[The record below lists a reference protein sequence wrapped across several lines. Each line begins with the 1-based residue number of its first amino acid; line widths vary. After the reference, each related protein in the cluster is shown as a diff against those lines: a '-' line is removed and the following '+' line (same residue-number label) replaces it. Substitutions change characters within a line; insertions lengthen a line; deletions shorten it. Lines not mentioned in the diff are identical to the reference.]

1 MAVLADLAESER
13 YLLAIL
19 QDQSGIDI
27 AELLWEDH
35 TSPDDIFRCY
45 DYQYPWYRTKAK
57 SQIDQCAR
65 AIGKSLGIQMRAFAF
80 PFTHAGEEMLIT
92 APELIHLDPVTRY
105 VEDRIVSTRVGREFL
120 KTGGKSTGFTH
131 RPFEATFRNGSSIK
145 GRIPQK
151 DGRGVKGMH
160 PLKLEMDEAQDYP
173 EPGWVELGETL
184 KFGDENATWR
194 AHGVSRGERDRYY
207 KQTQKDSGWY
217 VHRITAMHRP
227 DWTKEE
233 RIAKAQLYGSRDHP
247 DYRRN
252 ILGLH
257 GDATSALFV
266 LHRLMA
272 CVDTNESSNYNQDL
286 YYHVRVNDE
295 MLMERGIPIEEYMLF
310 PASHKAYDRVWVG
323 MDIGLTNHPSEIMI
337 FGEESVDR
345 RDAAKNDGESNV
357 RLKAI
362 GRIHLERISAPNQR
376 RVLEAV
382 WEFYHPKAIA
392 LDRTGLG
399 LPIYQEIME
408 SNNAPFAASIRA
420 YNFSEKIIVGY
431 DTEDADDDD
440 PLGKPIMAN
449 VLEYASDMLRLYV
462 DQKMLH
468 LPYDAQLIREFQ
480 GVSYSM
486 GRSNTDAYGKRHFH
500 KGTAHALD
508 GCRMMV
514 VAHAQEKVEMLKA
527 ITEFYEPVYDQFISP
542 IW

>member
-1 MAVLADLAESER
+1 MAVLADLSEEER

-27 AELLWEDH
+27 AELLWEDS
-35 TSPDDIFRCY
+35 TAPDNIFRCY
-45 DYQYPWYRTKAK
+45 DYQYPWYRTQKK
-57 SQIDQCAR
+57 FQIDQCAR

-120 KTGGKSTGFTH
+120 KTSGKSTGFTH
-131 RPFEATFRNGSSIK
+131 RPFEATFRNGASIK

-184 KFGDENATWR
+184 KYGDDNATWR

-227 DWTKEE
+227 DWSAEE
-233 RIAKAQLYGSRDHP
+233 RQAKAELYGSRDHP

-272 CVDTNESSNYNQDL
+272 CVDTNENSNFNQEL
-286 YYHVRVNDE
+286 YYHVRINDE
-295 MLMERGIPIEEYMLF
+295 MLMERQLPIEEYLVF
-310 PASHKAYDRVWVG
+310 PPSHKAYDRVWVG

-337 FGEESVDR
+337 FGEESVHR
-345 RDAAKNDGESNV
+345 AQVTADGEAPM

-362 GRIHLERISAPNQR
+362 ARIHLERISAPNQR

-382 WEFYHPKAIA
+382 WDFYRPKAIA

-399 LPIYQEIME
+399 LPIYQEIQE
-408 SNNAPFAASIRA
+408 TNNQPFVSCIRA
-420 YNFSEKIIVGY
+420 YNFSEKIVVGY
-431 DTEDADDDD
+431 DNETADEDNPMGD
-440 PLGKPIMAN
+440 PIMAN

-468 LPYDAQLIREFQ
+468 LPYDSQLIREFQ

-508 GCRMMV
+508 ACRMMV
-514 VAHAQEKVEMLKA
+514 TAHAQEKVEMTQA
-527 ITEFYEPVYDQFISP
+527 IVDYFEPVMDAFIAP